1 MVLGRALYSEKF
13 PARRVPHSQT
23 FLVVVYGKMV
33 LFDCIRQQ
41 EFWVLAIFKSGGI
54 PALVKLLSS
63 PVESVFFYA
72 ITTLHNLLLHQDG
85 SKMARNNV
93 KFLAIVTDCLQ
104 ILAYGNQE
112 SKLII
117 FASQGPIEFVRIIRS
132 YDYDYCGLPH
142 VLSVCPSNK
151 PAIIE
156 GGGMQALAMHL
167 DNPSGRLVQNCL
179 WTLRNLSDAA
189 TKADGLEG
197 LLSSPVQVLN
207 SQDVHVG
214 TCTSGILSNLTCN
227 NQRNKGTVCQVS
239 GGDALVR
246 TIASAEDREE
256 ITEPAVIV
264 KLSNPPSRWPLVKAV
279 IGLIRNLALRPA
291 NHAPVRE
298 HGAIRHVV
306 QLLMRAFQ
314 DTQSPEDG
322 LIVAEELS
330 RLVELI
336 HLKSNR
342 VTVVCDPSDYDKVI
356 TEMNSTAHKDTTLET
371 SRPIRERLLQCA
383 EADSVETLSFPV
395 VLNSYTPRPIW
406 RPGRPMMRSSS
417 TDPVLWIL
425 VIQNFSNVSAKM
437 LEPVIYAIS
446 KSKSD
451 KNTFHHQDPVQRARS
466 TVHAR
471 SEKDS
476 RAALERTGGERL
488 TLVITL
494 SECICRVQRVLQSGF
509 RKDTILGQLTAEQ
522 SIVNTDQVL
531 EETDDKL
538 NDAFNNLDTQVRGA
552 LKSVQERANNAET
565 QSENM
570 RKTAHEAREIVDKL
584 ERGADALTRKAD
596 DAKNRS
602 IEAYEIAKKA
612 ITKQNN
618 ITKKNDCCESSS
630 IIDRAEEAKKNVLV
644 LLNEANN
651 LVIPEVDMPK
661 LKEKAAELKLGAQQ
675 LRNETERIVKESR
688 DLVAKIQ
695 EQFYVGR
702 DLLENSEA
710 QQEDINDVL
719 LEIHLYKSQ
728 AEKAVE
734 MGNNILNT
742 TKETYNVLTNFDKQL
757 EDSKSASEKALQ
769 EIGEIEDIILE
780 AFDNTTKA
788 RGTLGEAKR
797 NADEA
802 LQKALQAEE
811 LASYR

>member
-1 MVLGRALYSEKF
+1 MCNT
-13 PARRVPHSQT
+13 RVHI
-23 FLVVVYGKMV
+23 
-33 LFDCIRQQ
+33 LF
-41 EFWVLAIFKSGGI
+41 A
-54 PALVKLLSS
+54 
-63 PVESVFFYA
+63 
-72 ITTLHNLLLHQDG
+72 
-85 SKMARNNV
+85 
-93 KFLAIVTDCLQ
+93 
-104 ILAYGNQE
+104 
-112 SKLII
+112 
-117 FASQGPIEFVRIIRS
+117 
-132 YDYDYCGLPH
+132 
-142 VLSVCPSNK
+142 
-151 PAIIE
+151 
-156 GGGMQALAMHL
+156 
-167 DNPSGRLVQNCL
+167 
-179 WTLRNLSDAA
+179 
-189 TKADGLEG
+189 
-197 LLSSPVQVLN
+197 
-207 SQDVHVG
+207 
-214 TCTSGILSNLTCN
+214 
-227 NQRNKGTVCQVS
+227 
-239 GGDALVR
+239 
-246 TIASAEDREE
+246 
-256 ITEPAVIV
+256 
-264 KLSNPPSRWPLVKAV
+264 
-279 IGLIRNLALRPA
+279 
-291 NHAPVRE
+291 
-298 HGAIRHVV
+298 
-306 QLLMRAFQ
+306 
-314 DTQSPEDG
+314 
-322 LIVAEELS
+322 
-330 RLVELI
+330 
-336 HLKSNR
+336 
-342 VTVVCDPSDYDKVI
+342 
-356 TEMNSTAHKDTTLET
+356 
-371 SRPIRERLLQCA
+371 
-383 EADSVETLSFPV
+383 
-395 VLNSYTPRPIW
+395 
-406 RPGRPMMRSSS
+406 
-417 TDPVLWIL
+417 
-425 VIQNFSNVSAKM
+425 
-437 LEPVIYAIS
+437 
-446 KSKSD
+446 
-451 KNTFHHQDPVQRARS
+451 
-466 TVHAR
+466 
-471 SEKDS
+471 
-476 RAALERTGGERL
+476 
-488 TLVITL
+488 
-494 SECICRVQRVLQSGF
+494 
-509 RKDTILGQLTAEQ
+509 AEQ

-742 TKETYNVLTNFDKQL
+742 TKETYNVLTNFDKQV

-811 LASYR
+811 LASYRHRYEVNPKYIEEIEKQGLKFVEVDIDAERMEILELPSHPYYVAVQFHPEYLSRPVDPSPPFMGLILAAKDRLNSYFARACITSKACLHFFIVV